1 MDIAGLRLRI
11 MIQKNGTA
19 VDRYGNHKPL
29 WTDYFRCWAT
39 ASGGTG
45 SESEEA
51 GHMEES
57 ETMDFTVRYC
67 PETAAVTAKGYRVT
81 FGDRIYNILHVDDM
95 GFRHNSMKFRCER
108 VER

>member
-11 MIQKNGTA
+11 LIQKNETV
-19 VDRYGNHKPL
+19 VDRIGNHRSV
-29 WTDYFRCWAT
+29 WRDYFRCWAT
-39 ASGGTG
+39 ASGGAG
-45 SESEEA
+45 SESEET
-51 GHMEES
+51 GHTVES

-81 FGDRIYNILHVDDM
+81 FGGRIYNILHVDDM
-95 GFRHNSMKFRCER
+95 GFRHNSMKLRCER